1 MNQEMLTKV
10 GLALGYDIGEN
21 LLSNGI
27 DQIDIKSFTEG
38 MTAAMAGESGPFSP
52 EERQAVIQ
60 QFLQMVNMTKFSKNL
75 EEGLAFLK
83 KNAERPEVF
92 SLPSGM
98 QYEVIAAGEGPKPSA
113 TDRVTTHY
121 HGTTIDG
128 KVFDSSVERGEPA
141 SFPLNQV
148 ISGWTEALQ
157 LMSVG
162 SKWRLFIPPHLAYGE
177 RGAGSI
183 APNST
188 LIFEVE
194 LLNF

>member
-1 MNQEMLTKV
+1 MLSKV

-21 LLSNGI
+21 LRSNGI
-27 DQIDIKSFTEG
+27 EEIDVVSFLEGLKS
-38 MTAAMAGESGPFSP
+38 ALKGEEGPFSAD
-52 EERQAVIQ
+52 ERQAIIQ

-83 KNAERPEVF
+83 TNAERSEVF
-92 SLPSGM
+92 SLASGM
-98 QYEVIAAGEGPKPSA
+98 QYEVLRAGEGPKPQAS
-113 TDRVTTHY
+113 DRVTTHY

-148 ISGWTEALQ
+148 IAGWTEALQ

-194 LLNF
+194 LLSF